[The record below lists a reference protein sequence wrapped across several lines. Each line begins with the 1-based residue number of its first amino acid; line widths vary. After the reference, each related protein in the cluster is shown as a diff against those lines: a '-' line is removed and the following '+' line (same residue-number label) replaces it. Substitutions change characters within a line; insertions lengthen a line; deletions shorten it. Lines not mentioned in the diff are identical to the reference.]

1 MRKLPFEQKRNN
13 SSTNFLL
20 GIIAAELAVVAVAL
34 VRIAIDIAASTS
46 AGTIR
51 KPPPPPP
58 QKGFDSTHQSML

>member
-1 MRKLPFEQKRNN
+1 MKKPPFEQKRN
-13 SSTNFLL
+13 STTNLWL

-34 VRIAIDIAASTS
+34 VRIAADIAASTS

-58 QKGFDSTHQSML
+58 QKEFDTTQRSIL